1 MVPLLACNIA
11 ASSHLHE
18 TLRLNKKVISPAYKQ
33 GLTMVLYLLK
43 FLLQPIDLAQI
54 NYSGFG
60 FVVTVALFPCKGA
73 DMSERHLTDD
83 QSSTIDP
90 YLITSVRQ
98 TLAEQGAALQ
108 NLSKQ
113 LDSGQY
119 QRVLNLIMNCKGHV
133 ILSGMG
139 KSGHIGRKMSATLAS
154 TGTPSFF
161 IHPAEAFH
169 GDLGMITPYDL
180 LILISASGETDEIL
194 KLVPS
199 LKNFGNRIIAITNN
213 GNSTLAKNADAVLEL
228 HMANETCPN
237 NLAPTTSTTLTMAI
251 GDALAIAM
259 IHQRKFMPNDF
270 ARYHPGGSLG
280 RRLLTRVADVMQH
293 DVPAVQLD
301 ASFKTVIQRITSGCQ
316 GMVMVED
323 AEGGLAGI
331 ITDGDLRRFME
342 KEDSLTFAT
351 AAQMMTREPLT
362 LPEETMIIE
371 AEEKMQ
377 KHRVSTLLVTNKANK
392 VTGLVRIFD

>member
-1 MVPLLACNIA
+1 
-11 ASSHLHE
+11 
-18 TLRLNKKVISPAYKQ
+18 
-33 GLTMVLYLLK
+33 
-43 FLLQPIDLAQI
+43 
-54 NYSGFG
+54 
-60 FVVTVALFPCKGA
+60 
-73 DMSERHLTDD
+73 MSERHLPDD

-139 KSGHIGRKMSATLAS
+139 KSGHVGRKMSATLAS

-213 GNSTLAKNADAVLEL
+213 GNSTLA
-228 HMANETCPN
+228 
-237 NLAPTTSTTLTMAI
+237 MAI

-342 KEDSLTFAT
+342 KEDSLTSAT

-362 LPEETMIIE
+362 LPEDTMIIE

>member
-1 MVPLLACNIA
+1 
-11 ASSHLHE
+11 
-18 TLRLNKKVISPAYKQ
+18 
-33 GLTMVLYLLK
+33 
-43 FLLQPIDLAQI
+43 
-54 NYSGFG
+54 
-60 FVVTVALFPCKGA
+60 
-73 DMSERHLTDD
+73 MSERHLPDD

-139 KSGHIGRKMSATLAS
+139 KSGHVGRKMSATLAS

-228 HMANETCPN
+228 HMANETCLN

-342 KEDSLTFAT
+342 KEDSLTSAT

-362 LPEETMIIE
+362 LPEDTMIIE

>member
-1 MVPLLACNIA
+1 
-11 ASSHLHE
+11 
-18 TLRLNKKVISPAYKQ
+18 
-33 GLTMVLYLLK
+33 
-43 FLLQPIDLAQI
+43 
-54 NYSGFG
+54 
-60 FVVTVALFPCKGA
+60 
-73 DMSERHLTDD
+73 MSERHLPDD

-98 TLAEQGAALQ
+98 TLAEQSAALQ

-139 KSGHIGRKMSATLAS
+139 KSGHVGRKMSATLAS

-259 IHQRKFMPNDF
+259 FHQRKFMPNDF

-342 KEDSLTFAT
+342 KEDSLTSAT

-362 LPEETMIIE
+362 LPEDTMIIE

>member
-1 MVPLLACNIA
+1 MSSSAHHLAIGRDVLSQEASALLA
-11 ASSHLHE
+11 ASFSLDTE
-18 TLRLNKKVISPAYKQ
+18 FTKAVDLILNCQGRLI
-33 GLTMVLYLLK
+33 
-43 FLLQPIDLAQI
+43 
-54 NYSGFG
+54 
-60 FVVTVALFPCKGA
+60 VTG
-73 DMSERHLTDD
+73 
-83 QSSTIDP
+83 I
-90 YLITSVRQ
+90 
-98 TLAEQGAALQ
+98 
-108 NLSKQ
+108 
-113 LDSGQY
+113 
-119 QRVLNLIMNCKGHV
+119 
-133 ILSGMG
+133 G
-139 KSGHIGRKMSATLAS
+139 KSGHIGSKLAATFAS
-154 TGTPSFF
+154 TGTPAYFV
-161 IHPAEAFH
+161 HAAEAAH
-169 GDLGMITPYDL
+169 GDLGMITPDDVV
-180 LILISASGETDEIL
+180 IAISYSGESSELAVIIPM
-194 KLVPS
+194 LVRS
-199 LKNFGNRIIAITNN
+199 GVKIIAMT
-213 GNSTLAKNADAVLEL
+213 GKPQSTLGAGADAVINCHVQRE
-228 HMANETCPN
+228 ACPN

-280 RRLLTRVADVMQH
+280 RRLLTRVADVMLH

-342 KEDSLTFAT
+342 KEDSLTSAT

-362 LPEETMIIE
+362 LPEDTMIIE

>member
-1 MVPLLACNIA
+1 
-11 ASSHLHE
+11 
-18 TLRLNKKVISPAYKQ
+18 
-33 GLTMVLYLLK
+33 
-43 FLLQPIDLAQI
+43 
-54 NYSGFG
+54 
-60 FVVTVALFPCKGA
+60 
-73 DMSERHLTDD
+73 MSERHLPDD

-139 KSGHIGRKMSATLAS
+139 KSGHVGRKMSATLAS

-251 GDALAIAM
+251 GDALAIDM
-259 IHQRKFMPNDF
+259 IRQRKFMPNDF

-342 KEDSLTFAT
+342 KEDSLTSAT

-362 LPEETMIIE
+362 LPEDTMIIE

>member
-1 MVPLLACNIA
+1 
-11 ASSHLHE
+11 
-18 TLRLNKKVISPAYKQ
+18 
-33 GLTMVLYLLK
+33 
-43 FLLQPIDLAQI
+43 
-54 NYSGFG
+54 
-60 FVVTVALFPCKGA
+60 
-73 DMSERHLTDD
+73 MSERHLPDD

-139 KSGHIGRKMSATLAS
+139 KSGHVGRKMSATLAS

-259 IHQRKFMPNDF
+259 IHKRKFMPNDF

-342 KEDSLTFAT
+342 KEDSLTSAT

-362 LPEETMIIE
+362 LPEDTMIIE

>member
-1 MVPLLACNIA
+1 
-11 ASSHLHE
+11 
-18 TLRLNKKVISPAYKQ
+18 
-33 GLTMVLYLLK
+33 
-43 FLLQPIDLAQI
+43 
-54 NYSGFG
+54 
-60 FVVTVALFPCKGA
+60 
-73 DMSERHLTDD
+73 
-83 QSSTIDP
+83 
-90 YLITSVRQ
+90 LITSVRQ
-98 TLAEQGAALQ
+98 TLEEQGAALQ

-119 QRVLNLIMNCKGHV
+119 QCVLNLIMNCKGHV

-139 KSGHIGRKMSATLAS
+139 KSGHVGRKMSATLAS
-154 TGTPSFF
+154 TGIPSFF

-169 GDLGMITPYDL
+169 GDLGMITPCDL

-213 GNSTLAKNADAVLEL
+213 GHSTLAKNADAVLEL

-259 IHQRKFMPNDF
+259 IHKRKFMPNDF

-342 KEDSLTFAT
+342 KEDSLTSAT

-362 LPEETMIIE
+362 LPEDTMIIE

>member
-1 MVPLLACNIA
+1 
-11 ASSHLHE
+11 
-18 TLRLNKKVISPAYKQ
+18 KYSP
-33 GLTMVLYLLK
+33 
-43 FLLQPIDLAQI
+43 
-54 NYSGFG
+54 
-60 FVVTVALFPCKGA
+60 
-73 DMSERHLTDD
+73 DD

-98 TLAEQGAALQ
+98 TLEEQGAALQ

-119 QRVLNLIMNCKGHV
+119 QCVLNLIMNCKGHV

-139 KSGHIGRKMSATLAS
+139 KSGHVGRKMSATLAS
-154 TGTPSFF
+154 TGIPSFF

-169 GDLGMITPYDL
+169 GDLGMITPCDL

-213 GNSTLAKNADAVLEL
+213 GHSTLAKNADAVLEL

-259 IHQRKFMPNDF
+259 IHKRKFMPNDF

-342 KEDSLTFAT
+342 KEDSLTSAT

-362 LPEETMIIE
+362 LPEDTMIIE